1 MLRNWN
7 QRMTAWLF
15 GSRNRQPRRRIES
28 MHSAAGSHGNAVAS
42 HVELLESRRLLT
54 NLVAVHVN
62 GNSIDL
68 TDVTRGRQSTGDNF
82 SITYTGTSVVLT
94 GQNGTSFQVGD
105 QTLTTYTATITGPA
119 SISMRL
125 NRNANAV
132 TITGDGT
139 AALGSL
145 DIHLGVGRQD
155 NSLTLTKV
163 IADSVRIQGGR
174 HNDTVKLDQSTVN
187 SNLDVHLGFSSSDTL
202 DLESTTIKG
211 NVTDRVGQ
219 LVVNQSTINGNLR
232 SLEVGRNNTFTSTGS
247 TYGGSVTVRMGRD
260 NTINSKDSTYNG
272 PVSIDMRR
280 DGVINLLTSTDGP
293 NDFKGSVT
301 VRGMRRGE
309 TVVNQW
315 QGSVSSTSTT
325 PTYKHAHVVM
335 ATSTIATPTVTTKI
349 APTTTPIIKGTYDS
363 TDGPILKVTV
373 NGKTYTLGTDSQLT
387 APSSGNWS
395 LNLAGA
401 PLTAQTTTVTVTS
414 SDSRGN
420 SSTGTGTITSEQAI
434 IDTYLTN
441 NSLTSTKT
449 ASGLNYVI
457 TTQGTGAVP
466 TAGKSVSVDYTGYVL
481 NPDGTKGTTFDSSTD
496 PQFGHVAPYT
506 FTLGAG
512 SVIKGW
518 DEAFAL
524 LKVGTVAKL
533 IIPSSLA
540 YGTSA
545 SGANIPAN
553 SILIFDV
560 TLVSS
565 L

>member
-1 MLRNWN
+1 MESIHS
-7 QRMTAWLF
+7 TA
-15 GSRNRQPRRRIES
+15 GSRS
-28 MHSAAGSHGNAVAS
+28 GAVVS
-42 HVELLESRRLLT
+42 QVELLESRRLLT
-54 NLVAVHVN
+54 NLVAVQVN

-82 SITYTGTSVVLT
+82 SITYTGTQVVLT
-94 GQNGTSFQVGD
+94 GQNGTSFQVGN

-119 SISMRL
+119 AISMRL
-125 NRNANAV
+125 NRNANTV
-132 TITGDGT
+132 TVTGDGT
-139 AALGSL
+139 AALSSL
-145 DIHLGVGRQD
+145 NINLGIGRQD

-163 IADSVRIQGGR
+163 IADSVRISGGR

-187 SNLDVHLGFSSSDTL
+187 SNLDVHLGFSSGDTL
-202 DLESTTIKG
+202 DLESTTVKG

-219 LVVNQSTINGNLR
+219 LIVNQSTINGNLR
-232 SLEVGRNNTFTSTGS
+232 DLEAGRNNTFTSTGS
-247 TYGGSVTVRMGRD
+247 TYGGSVMVRMGRD
-260 NTINSKDSTYNG
+260 GTINSKDSTFSG
-272 PVSIDMRR
+272 SVSFDMRR

-293 NDFKGSVT
+293 NDFKGAVSI
-301 VRGMRRGE
+301 RGMRRGE

-335 ATSTIATPTVTTKI
+335 SSTTIATPTVTSQS
-349 APTTTPIIKGTYDS
+349 AATTTPIIKGTYDS

-373 NGKTYTLGTDSQLT
+373 NGKTYTLGTDAQLT
-387 APSSGNWS
+387 SPSAGNWS
-395 LNLAGA
+395 LNLATA

-420 SSTGTGTITSEQAI
+420 SATGTGTITSEQAI
-434 IDTYLTN
+434 ISKYLTN

-481 NPDGTKGTTFDSSTD
+481 NSDGTKGTTFDSSTD
-496 PQFGHVAPYT
+496 PQFGHVEPYT

-524 LKVGTVAKL
+524 LKVGTVAQL
-533 IIPSSLA
+533 IIPSALG
-540 YGTSA
+540 YGTTG
-545 SGANIPAN
+545 SGAKIPPN
-553 SILIFDV
+553 SVLIFDV
-560 TLVSS
+560 KLVSS
-565 L
+565 T